1 MLMRTHFSPGVCLRL
16 CGQIEHLKEGSI
28 KSDQILLDEGIS
40 GQDIIVHRKLKQGA
54 DGLTG
59 VEGQAVA
66 VGDQNEKKIQQQLS
80 LIEGRKK
87 AIREKAVGDKAE
99 AALNPPDPLR
109 PENPLFDHGVV
120 PPFCLF
126 S

>member
-80 LIEGRKK
+80 LIEGGKK
-87 AIREKAVGDKAE
+87 TLREKAVGDKAE
-99 AALNPPDPLR
+99 AAFYASDSIGIEDLL
-109 PENPLFDHGVV
+109 LDHG
-120 PPFCLF
+120 
-126 S
+126 